1 MISEVGLLEDSVV
14 KNVDEAV
21 VSLVSASI
29 SNVVAEMGSKVVEN
43 DSEDE
48 VSEL

>member
-43 DSEDE
+43 E